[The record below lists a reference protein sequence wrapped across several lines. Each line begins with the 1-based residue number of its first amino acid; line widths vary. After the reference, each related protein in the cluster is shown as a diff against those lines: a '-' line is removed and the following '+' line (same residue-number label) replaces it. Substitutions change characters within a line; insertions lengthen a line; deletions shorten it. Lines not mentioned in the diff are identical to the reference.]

1 MYYMISTSKRTTK
14 RTPKRKSNPAGTLSL
29 AQLGISPETLRRIAV
44 ACGFCVRQSGK
55 IQPSAVLIH
64 LCLESTQGTVSHNDM
79 AARIEAT
86 TGVSVSRQAYWERC
100 DETCVRLFQ
109 QVLACV
115 IATKYRASQGCVG
128 ELIKARAYQ
137 RVLLQDST
145 IIQLPARLF
154 ASFSGVQNATSTVC
168 NARIQCVYDLKA
180 GTFIQFTIDPYS
192 KNDFLATLEIDLQPG
207 DLVLRDRGYFTVAAV
222 RKHIAAAA
230 HCIVRYK
237 YKTTLLDPHTGA
249 PIPLLELLRRNRVLD
264 MTVLVGATEKLS
276 LRLLAAP
283 IDEETANLRRMR
295 ARKEMNGH
303 APSQELLALMSWSIF
318 LTTLVDP
325 ALGFPQI
332 LGLYGLRWRI
342 ENIFKTWKSN
352 FSFAKIHRV
361 SESQLRVLLTAR
373 FIMIV
378 VLYQALFLPLSRLA
392 QATTTRVLSLMKF
405 MRYFTRNLS
414 RIPTLLNCPSPT
426 SASFRALLR
435 YCVYDQRKRPNF
447 VTQSAR
453 ILSEIDDLMR
463 A

>member
-1 MYYMISTSKRTTK
+1 MISTSKRTTK

-180 GTFIQFTIDPYS
+180 GTFIQFT
-192 KNDFLATLEIDLQPG
+192 
-207 DLVLRDRGYFTVAAV
+207 VAAV
-222 RKHIAAAA
+222 RKHIAADA

-352 FSFAKIHRV
+352 FSFANIHRV

>member
-1 MYYMISTSKRTTK
+1 MRTSHQAS
-14 RTPKRKSNPAGTLSL
+14 PLSL
-29 AQLGISPETLRRIAV
+29 AHLGISPEVLRRIAR

-55 IQPSAVLIH
+55 IQPSDVL
-64 LCLESTQGTVSHNDM
+64 LQMCLESIKGTVSHNDL

-100 DETCVRLFQ
+100 DAPCVRLFQ
-109 QVLACV
+109 QVLAWV
-115 IATKYRASQGCVG
+115 IAAKCRASKGCIG
-128 ELIKARAYQ
+128 ELIKTSAYQ
-137 RVLLQDST
+137 RILLQDST

-154 ASFSGVQNATSTVC
+154 TTFSGVQNATSTVC

-180 GTFIQFTIDPYS
+180 GAFLKFTIDPYS
-192 KNDFLATLEIDLQPG
+192 KNDFLAALEIELQPG

-222 RKHIAAAA
+222 RKHSAAAA

-237 YKTTLLDPHTGA
+237 HKTVLLDPHTGA
-249 PIPLLELLRRNRVLD
+249 PIQLLELLRRNRVLD

-295 ARKEMNGH
+295 ARKEMHGH

-318 LTTLVDP
+318 LTTIVDP
-325 ALGFPQI
+325 ALGFQQI
-332 LGLYGLRWRI
+332 WGLYGLRWRI

-352 FSFAKIHRV
+352 FSFAKVHRV

-378 VLYQALFLPLSRLA
+378 VLYQALFLPLTRLA
-392 QATTTRVLSLMKF
+392 QATTANVLSLLKF
-405 MRYFTRNLS
+405 MRYITSNLN
-414 RIPTLLNCPSPT
+414 RIPILMNCSSP
-426 SASFRALLR
+426 ANGSFRALLR
-435 YCVYDQRKRPNF
+435 YCVYDKRKRPNF
-447 VTQSAR
+447 VSQTAH
-453 ILSEIDDLMR
+453 ILTEIDNLMW